1 MRFLSTLDSDSEFTT
16 YLFSSLPTQDRTKMS
31 IRHININTRRELDK
45 LVLDEIDTFGE
56 ELNVIGNNISIDSAT
71 MLDALCV
78 DGDGRLAVLKLS
90 MTEEDKILF
99 EGLRCLE
106 YVSRFKSM
114 LKATYEKSKI
124 NEKEDP
130 RLIIIAPSYSK
141 ELLDLFKHVSDVPI
155 DLFKWEYLK
164 LGDNESFLIE
174 PVYAPNFKPKPD
186 KKKRTKKTEEKETK
200 KVAEPSEKKEETT
213 KPKEET
219 DTEKTQE
226 PALEQDKKKRGW
238 F

>member
-1 MRFLSTLDSDSEFTT
+1 
-16 YLFSSLPTQDRTKMS
+16 MS
-31 IRHININTRRELDK
+31 IRRININTRRELDN

-71 MLDALCV
+71 TLDALCV

-90 MTEEDKILF
+90 MIEEDKILF

-124 NEKEDP
+124 NEKENP
-130 RLIIIAPSYSK
+130 RLIMIAPSYSK
-141 ELLDLFKHVSDVPI
+141 EMLDLFKHVSDVPI

-174 PVYAPNFKPKPD
+174 PVYAPNFKPNPN

-200 KVAEPSEKKEETT
+200 KVVEPPKKKEETPKKEKAEKT
-213 KPKEET
+213 PKPKEET
-219 DTEKTQE
+219 DTEKLQE
-226 PALEQDKKKRGW
+226 PAFEKDKKKRGW